1 MRLNRI
7 GFYKE
12 IGQWKEAEVSSYS
25 NAMQIMKY
33 KEPIKFNFMY
43 SNGEGMSKEEY
54 NLFQN
59 WLIQSGS
66 AVIET
71 SVNLNFNKGD
81 KITINEEDNI
91 IRRIIER
98 IDKSRMNGNKQDYR
112 KIKIL
117 FID

>member
-12 IGQWKEAEVSSYS
+12 IAQWKQAEVSSYQ
-25 NAMQIMKY
+25 NAMQVMKY
-33 KEPIKFNFMY
+33 KEPVKFNFAY
-43 SNGEGMSKEEY
+43 SNGEGMTKEEY

-59 WLIQSGS
+59 WLVQSGS

-71 SVNLNFNKGD
+71 SSNLPFNKGD
-81 KITINEEDNI
+81 KITIGGEDNI
-91 IRRIIER
+91 IKRILER
-98 IDKSRMNGNKQDYR
+98 VDKSRMNGNKQDYR